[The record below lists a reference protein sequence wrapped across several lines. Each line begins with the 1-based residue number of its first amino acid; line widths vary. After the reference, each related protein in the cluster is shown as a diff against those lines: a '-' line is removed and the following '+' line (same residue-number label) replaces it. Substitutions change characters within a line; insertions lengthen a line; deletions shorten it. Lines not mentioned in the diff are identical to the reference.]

1 MRLQKGFELICFLLL
16 FRFTRCQMLLDRV
29 KRTPLTSADYF
40 KARGGGRSKENG
52 AKVLVPVFEF
62 SVEGLVSYPK

>member
-1 MRLQKGFELICFLLL
+1 
-16 FRFTRCQMLLDRV
+16 MLLDRV

-52 AKVLVPVFEF
+52 AKVLVSVFEF
-62 SVEGLVSYPK
+62 SIEALVSCLK